1 MTKTPASVAALL
13 KDRQSR
19 THTMTSTVLIVE
31 DDEILHS
38 LTVDAISLLDLE
50 MVDCAS
56 ADDALFVLEDH
67 VLEDHPSI
75 ALVITDI
82 CMPGSMDGLELEKVI
97 WTRWPRLPVI
107 LTSGDRTVPVGLLP
121 AHAMFMRKPWSL
133 DALHQ
138 AVRAYLPV

>member
-1 MTKTPASVAALL
+1 
-13 KDRQSR
+13 
-19 THTMTSTVLIVE
+19 MTSTVLIVK
-31 DDEILHS
+31 DDEILRS

-67 VLEDHPSI
+67 PSI

-82 CMPGSMDGLELEKVI
+82 CMPGSMDGLELAKVI

-138 AVRAYLPV
+138 AVRVYLPV